1 MEAPKLIENIFY
13 SITLV
18 SAFTCI
24 VRADYNF
31 AFGLLCYYMIKTSKD
46 PAQTARPLLL
56 INGGLII
63 FDVLWC
69 ITMSNVWAGKPS
81 AHEKVWHQFD
91 NIRSFTMIL
100 SVLNIFLRAVAVF
113 FLFMFVKATSASR

>member
-1 MEAPKLIENIFY
+1 MEAPKLIENLFY
-13 SITLV
+13 TITIV
-18 SAFTCI
+18 STFTCI

-31 AFGLLCYYMIKTSKD
+31 AFGLLCYYMIKTTKD

-63 FDVLWC
+63 FDILWC
-69 ITMSNVWAGKPS
+69 ITMSNVWSGKPA
-81 AHEKVWHQFD
+81 AHEKVWHAFD
-91 NIRSFTMIL
+91 NIRTFTMIL
-100 SVLNIFLRAVAVF
+100 SVLNIFLRAAAVF

>member
-1 MEAPKLIENIFY
+1 MEAPKLIENTFY
-13 SITLV
+13 AITLV

-24 VRADYNF
+24 IRADYNF

-63 FDVLWC
+63 FDILWC
-69 ITMSNVWAGKPS
+69 LTMSSVWSGKPA

-91 NIRSFTMIL
+91 NIRSVTMFL
-100 SVLNIFLRAVAVF
+100 SVVNILLRAIAVF
-113 FLFMFVKATSASR
+113 FLFMFVKATS